1 MQHSKPTRPGRKG
14 PSTRSLFLA
23 VVLTLVAL
31 AVIGLVAIRQKD
43 KAGESNQKLTPTPP
57 ARHIER
63 ETLRSNATQGT

>member
-14 PSTRSLFLA
+14 LSTRSLFLA

-31 AVIGLVAIRQKD
+31 AVIGLMAIRQSD

-63 ETLRSNATQGT
+63 ETLRPNATQGT